1 MKPKLKVEE
10 RYVQTTDGSRT
21 LRYYTSVDHGTRIAN
36 QEFLDRM
43 RDQYGI
49 PVVHTLAV
57 LEATQQM
64 ITQNIGHGHIV
75 EVPYLGI
82 FKLLARARTTDKMS
96 EAGRQA
102 VTRMRVNFL
111 PCKEISRQFSENDN
125 NQQ

>member
-10 RYVQTTDGSRT
+10 RIVQTTDGSRE
-21 LRYYTSVDHGTRIAN
+21 LRYYTSVDHGTHISK

-75 EVPYLGI
+75 EVPYMGI
-82 FKLLARARTTDKMS
+82 FKLLARAKTTDKMS

-102 VTRMRVNFL
+102 VTRMRVNYL
-111 PCKEISRQFSENDN
+111 PCREISRQFCKNE
-125 NQQ
+125 

>member
-1 MKPKLKVEE
+1 MKPKIKVTE
-10 RYVQTTDGSRT
+10 RIVQTTDGSRE
-21 LRYYTSVDHGTRIAN
+21 LRYYTSVDHGTHIGR

-64 ITQNIGHGHIV
+64 IVQNIGHGHIV

-96 EAGRQA
+96 EAGSQA
-102 VTRMRVNFL
+102 VTRLKVNFL
-111 PCKEISRQFSENDN
+111 PCKEIGRQFSKNE
-125 NQQ
+125 